1 MPSTASTTMNASR
14 NFAGTDMV
22 LKNASID
29 APFRPAVRTGAIL
42 DAPVRYATL

>member
-1 MPSTASTTMNASR
+1 MPSTASTTMNASK

-29 APFRPAVRTGAIL
+29 APFRPGRTHGAIL
-42 DAPVRYATL
+42 